1 VEVKIWRRVA
11 DGRDGT
17 IIEIER
23 EKGLLPLLLYERE
36 RDLTASTVEQEVD
49 SELLGNKSKSSKVRV
64 E

>member
-1 VEVKIWRRVA
+1 VEVKIWRRRVA

-36 RDLTASTVEQEVD
+36 RPNCQHSRA
-49 SELLGNKSKSSKVRV
+49 GGR
-64 E
+64 